1 MNLGEGSTI
10 KFGIFFELSTPRP
23 FSRENELA
31 VYHNGLEQCRLADEL
46 GFDHAIDY
54 KEEDIGAR
62 LKELAPNGVNIFF
75 DNVVGNVLDAV
86 LDNIGM

>member
-46 GFDHAIDY
+46 GFDH
-54 KEEDIGAR
+54 
-62 LKELAPNGVNIFF
+62 VW
-75 DNVVGNVLDAV
+75 AV
-86 LDNIGM
+86 EHHGLYEYSHSSSPEVFLSFADRVMRAK